1 MTIRRTLA
9 IAATSVVA
17 LTATLAPAQ
26 AQNTGDLVA
35 GNAAVNAIIDNLD
48 CSALETTLYTSNF
61 ATAQTTRS
69 ELAATLKTSANLGA
83 IDPVLGI
90 AGALYAGRIADRAVT
105 CGAVQP
111 DPQQDI
117 LIELQN
123 FSSNLS
129 S

>member
-1 MTIRRTLA
+1 MNLRRTLA

-26 AQNTGDLVA
+26 AQNADIFNGANHLIDTFNCDLLRTGLTQAGLVTP
-35 GNAAVNAIIDNLD
+35 
-48 CSALETTLYTSNF
+48 E
-61 ATAQTTRS
+61 TTRS
-69 ELAATLKTSANLGA
+69 ELAATLRTTANLGD
-83 IDPVLGI
+83 IDV
-90 AGALYAGRIADRAVT
+90 AFALIGSTYAGRIADRAQT
-105 CGAVQP
+105 CEIVQP

-117 LIELQN
+117 LTQLQN